1 MFMDVLNYYIDL
13 DVMRVDMI
21 IILENMEF
29 IVCNLMNFFLYFLK
43 I

>member
-29 IVCNLMNFFLYFLK
+29 IVGNVIERN
-43 I
+43 

>member
-29 IVCNLMNFFLYFLK
+29 IVCNVIERN
-43 I
+43 

>member
-21 IILENMEF
+21 IILENLEF
-29 IVCNLMNFFLYFLK
+29 IVCNIIERN
-43 I
+43 